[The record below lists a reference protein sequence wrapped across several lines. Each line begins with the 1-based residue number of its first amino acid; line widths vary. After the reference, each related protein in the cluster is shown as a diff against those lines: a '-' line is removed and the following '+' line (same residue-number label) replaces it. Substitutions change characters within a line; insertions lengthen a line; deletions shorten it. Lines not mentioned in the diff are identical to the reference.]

1 MYESGY
7 TGAQVDAAIAK
18 AQTSLQPSDKGKA
31 IEGYLNP
38 SDGKFYETR
47 TAVEEAGEFVRW
59 DYDGEI
65 TGVEGVLYTEKADYV
80 TVYRYKLLSFYKIG
94 IYYNNATPS
103 SSGVGGNAGL
113 MSATDKERLDSI
125 PLWAMAQTKPSY
137 SYGEIGYDVATAAD
151 NGNTAGIITIDGTK
165 AVTVIALTGDVSSLD
180 LASGKTPSVGHS
192 AHVIFTAAAARTVA
206 IAHDATV
213 RVCPKG
219 EDVSLSIPAG
229 GYAEVDF
236 LNAANKIF
244 VRGV

>member
-1 MYESGY
+1 M
-7 TGAQVDAAIAK
+7 TGF
-18 AQTSLQPSDKGKA
+18 S
-31 IEGYLNP
+31 
-38 SDGKFYETR
+38 
-47 TAVEEAGEFVRW
+47 
-59 DYDGEI
+59 
-65 TGVEGVLYTEKADYV
+65 
-80 TVYRYKLLSFYKIG
+80 KIG

-103 SSGVGGNAGL
+103 SSGVGGSAGL
-113 MSATDKERLDSI
+113 MSASDKERIDSI
-125 PLWAMAQTKPSY
+125 PSWAMALTKPSY
-137 SYGEIGYDVATAAD
+137 SYGEIGYDVAIAAD

-180 LASGKTPSVGHS
+180 LASGKTPAAGHS
-192 AHVIFTAAAARTVA
+192 AHVIFTADTARTVA

-236 LNAANKIF
+236 LNANSKIF